1 MTEEEEYKGNPEEV
15 RKGKETGEL
24 TWIRN
29 EGAVRSEAQGKE
41 LWEKKTLVERYN
53 CCYYWRYYF

>member
-1 MTEEEEYKGNPEEV
+1 MTEEEECEGNPEEV

-29 EGAVRSEAQGKE
+29 EGAVRSGAQGKE
-41 LWEKKTLVERYN
+41 L
-53 CCYYWRYYF
+53 